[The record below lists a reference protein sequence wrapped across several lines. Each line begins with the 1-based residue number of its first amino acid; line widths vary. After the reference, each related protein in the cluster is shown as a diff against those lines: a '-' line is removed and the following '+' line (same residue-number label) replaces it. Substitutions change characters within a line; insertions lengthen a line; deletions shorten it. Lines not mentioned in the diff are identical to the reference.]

1 MAPIPIQ
8 ANSFDIVIEN
18 FKSFHTV
25 GYSERCL
32 AGLKKASLNFAGRS
46 YSVFTNVYLCQNGAL
61 EVAIRPNKNDPQQ
74 FCFRGRVHFVEG
86 NISLALETVK
96 FCHGRAGLQCKC
108 GPKCT
113 IGGAKEETR
122 LRFPRSDNIP
132 KKATLRF
139 EFEFLPFDHLLREEL
154 ESTIRIKNVSQ
165 PNPGSHPDE
174 TPCKFITYKLFSN
187 KR

>member
-154 ESTIRIKNVSQ
+154 EGTMNTDLKKNMSALRM
-165 PNPGSHPDE
+165 NPKSADMNG
-174 TPCKFITYKLFSN
+174 N
-187 KR
+187 